1 ALQDSYPN
9 SYPNTAFASFRDFI
23 NESYIARGDDGGLTE
38 FQYTWIWSAILNVWA
53 IGYLI
58 GTFTT
63 PLFTERYGRKGPTQL
78 LAKKTHSQ
86 MQSTSDSIM
95 HEKMGQMIANA
106 LIQSDMTAQL
116 ECNTCQILRFPVT
129 LLGANMCSLLGT
141 SLGIIS
147 VSFGVPELLFVA
159 RLCSSMM
166 SGISY
171 SSLILFLQETTPTEM
186 RGMTSFLS
194 ETAYLAISV
203 LGMGLGMDV
212 ALGKRL
218 PFLIGVH
225 LIAGVTAV
233 TITFCLQETPKYLL
247 INKEDRK
254 AATKSLEYY
263 RGSTDANEKVIDSI
277 EKEAKEGYE
286 APFLSSI
293 PIILKTSHLRKAFL
307 IGFSSMQIILTIIPI
322 NYVSTI
328 VLEAHFS
335 PHMAQVSSFVFTA
348 CNFLASIFGMFAV
361 DRFGRRPMLLVFGFL
376 NVFFMCAYCL
386 FDRLAFY
393 VNEQIKYGCIVA
405 LVGYGITFGGAL
417 GPIAFFITCEL
428 VPQQFRSAVQAMVF
442 TINTAINF
450 IFSFTTLPL
459 YRLIDVWSF
468 IPLFIVPSL
477 LALIFLFFN
486 LPETKGREIHEIV
499 RALAG
504 KSTSYNFSFTTLPL
518 YRLID
523 VWSFIPLFI
532 VPSLLALIFLF
543 FNLPETKGREIHE
556 IVRALAGK
564 SSTGEV
570 SVTSEK
576 NPDFISTQKKSNGAA
591 REEVADGL

>member
-1 ALQDSYPN
+1 MLAPRGNRLKFFALCAALTCLSNFQDSYPN

-63 PLFTERYGRKGPTQL
+63 PLFTERYGRK
-78 LAKKTHSQ
+78 
-86 MQSTSDSIM
+86 
-95 HEKMGQMIANA
+95 
-106 LIQSDMTAQL
+106 
-116 ECNTCQILRFPVT
+116 VT

-504 KSTSYNFSFTTLPL
+504 KS
-518 YRLID
+518 
-523 VWSFIPLFI
+523 
-532 VPSLLALIFLF
+532 
-543 FNLPETKGREIHE
+543 
-556 IVRALAGK
+556 
-564 SSTGEV
+564 STGEV